1 MLKIVAVFTQ
11 KMSITW
17 RLILY
22 FSLILVVQMIFISV
36 FSYSWLSNYLENT
49 NINRMQQINSSIL
62 HEINYFRNNYEE
74 MSDIILA
81 SNYIQILLKKT
92 YDVLPDTQMLDDK
105 STLEKVLYDPT
116 NMTNTVIIGEN
127 GIVYQSCKDVLM
139 PIIFSRIRNTIVYK
153 KSLTSKGNNIW
164 VPSKENILNNN
175 TEPSLYICRTL
186 NSLDIKNTKLGQ
198 LMIQIP
204 FDEVNAVFNQNTMEE
219 GEYFAITDND
229 GVYIYNTKYKNKIGE
244 KADESILPTVSNQTN
259 EYKIVN
265 KGKVNYLVVYSKYQG
280 NGWNIIHVLPMS
292 VITSNAGMVRNYI
305 LLIMLLSLLLLLPI
319 LIILSSTISKPI
331 QKLKSTVELFGEGN
345 LSTRSEVKR
354 MDEIGRLQFSFNK
367 MAEDINDLLCKNAEK
382 NKQLR
387 IMELNMIEYQINP
400 HFLYNSLDTINWIA
414 QKQGNKDIEEMAV
427 ALANFFR
434 IGLSNGKEFIKIK
447 DELEHVKQYLL
458 INKIRFKDSFRFEV
472 QAEQDIL
479 DCLTI
484 KIILQPIVE
493 NAIKYAIDK
502 NASDGCIRVIA
513 KREKSD
519 IIFEVTDNGPG
530 IEKDRISA
538 ISNALEKH
546 IQIDE
551 NSANGFGLFNVN
563 KRIWM
568 HYGDGYGITINSRIG
583 IGTVVYIK
591 IPLSH

>member
-22 FSLILVVQMIFISV
+22 FSLILLVQMIFIGV
-36 FSYSWLSNYLENT
+36 FSNSWLSNYLENA
-49 NINRMQQINSSIL
+49 NINRMQQINSSVL

-81 SNYIQILLKKT
+81 SNYVQILLKKT